1 MHTHVRRTLTLLA
14 DLILTLPNDPY
25 PLYERVAV
33 MAGKTPY
40 APQRCASR
48 GARLSLPVGTLSS
61 LSRERSLVGWC

>member
-33 MAGKTPY
+33 MAGIHTR
-40 APQRCASR
+40 QMV
-48 GARLSLPVGTLSS
+48 ARLRLIFLIFRLS
-61 LSRERSLVGWC
+61 CA